1 MNFQPLKDFLD
12 YYLPAVAVPGSD
24 TVIYQDHNEIFRYTS
39 GFDSLAQKT
48 PVRKDAL
55 YSIYSCTKVSTCVA
69 ATQLIERGQILASDP
84 ISYYFPEY
92 EKLTVRKVE
101 SNGTVNIV
109 PATKTMTIKHLLTMT
124 AGFSYDLNSP
134 AIREVYRRTDGRCP
148 TLDVIRAMPSDP
160 LFFEPGERYNYSL
173 CLDVIGGLV
182 ELVSG
187 MKLSEYMRRNIFEPL
202 GMKSTY
208 FGYRPEDRERMAT
221 KYAYDAATASA
232 REIPKEDNPYNL
244 GTEFESGGAG
254 LISCVDDQILLAD
267 ALANGGM
274 GKSGNRILS
283 SCGVDLMRMNSL
295 NKEQMAYV
303 TEPHLKGYSYGYGV
317 RVNVDPREGGNLAP
331 MDEFGW
337 DGAKLCYLSAI
348 PSMKIAI
355 FHAEHMGGLHGVV
368 VPRLRNV
375 VQSCLMS

>member
-12 YYLPAVAVPGSD
+12 YYLPAVGVPGSD
-24 TVIYQDHNEIFRYTS
+24 TVIYQDHREIFRYTS
-39 GFDSLAQKT
+39 GYDSLVERT
-48 PVRKDAL
+48 PVRRDAL
-55 YSIYSCTKVSTCVA
+55 YSIYSCTKVATCIA
-69 ATQLIERGQILASDP
+69 ATQLIERGQILVTDP

-92 EKLTVRKVE
+92 EKLNVRRVE
-101 SNGTVNIV
+101 SDGTVNIV
-109 PATKTMTIKHLLTMT
+109 PATTPMTIKHLLTMT

-134 AIREVYRRTDGRCP
+134 AIRSVYERTDGRCP
-148 TLDVIRAMPSDP
+148 TLDVVRAMASDP
-160 LFFEPGERYNYSL
+160 LLFDPGEKFYYSL

-187 MKLSEYMRRNIFEPL
+187 MKLSEYMKRNIFDPL
-202 GMKSTY
+202 GMKDTY
-208 FGYRPEDRERMAT
+208 FGFRPENKDRMAT
-221 KYAYDAATASA
+221 KYEYVAATASA
-232 REIPKEDNPYNL
+232 REIPKENNPYNF
-244 GTEFESGGAG
+244 GTEYESGGAG

-295 NKEQMAYV
+295 TGEQMSHIEYS
-303 TEPHLKGYSYGYGV
+303 HLKGYSYGYGV
-317 RVNVDPREGGNLAP
+317 RVNVNPAEGGNLAP

-337 DGAKLCYLSAI
+337 DGAKLSYLSAI

-375 VQSCLMS
+375 IQACLMS